1 LNSKKNKN
9 KNKLSVIIITKNEA
23 VNIVDCIKSAL
34 FAHEILVLD
43 SGSEDNTIE
52 LALKAGAR
60 VIQTDWP
67 GYGPQKNRAIKLSKG
82 DWIYSL
88 DADERISDDLAQEI
102 LSVINEKKF
111 HVFDVPRKS
120 FFINRFI
127 KYSGWWPDR
136 TRRLFERDF
145 GKFTSHEVHEN
156 LSTSFPVG
164 HLKSHM
170 IHYSYRSLESVLKK
184 INRYSSGSA
193 RDLKN
198 KKEGSLFKAITHGLW
213 AFIRTYF
220 IKFGFL
226 DGREGFILA
235 VMNAESSYYK
245 YLKLYYLKLHK
256 RFKQ

>member
-1 LNSKKNKN
+1 M
-9 KNKLSVIIITKNEA
+9 LSVIIITKNEA
-23 VNIVDCIKSAL
+23 INIVDCVKSAR

-43 SGSEDNTIE
+43 SGSQDNTVE
-52 LALKAGAR
+52 LALKAGAK

-67 GYGPQKNRAIKLSKG
+67 GFGPQKNRAVKWSRG

-88 DADERISDDLAQEI
+88 DADERISVELAHEI
-102 LSVINEKKF
+102 LGAINENKF

-136 TRRLFERDF
+136 TRRLFKRGF
-145 GKFTSHEVHEN
+145 AKFTSHEVHEN
-156 LSTSFPVG
+156 LSSHFPVG
-164 HLKSHM
+164 HLKAHM

-198 KKEGSLFKAITHGLW
+198 KKDGSLLKAITHGLW

-220 IKFGFL
+220 IKLGFL

-235 VMNAESSYYK
+235 VMNGESSYYK
-245 YLKLYYLKLHK
+245 YLKLYYLKSSR
-256 RFKQ
+256 RFKWQ